1 MNGASPGASPRGQT
15 LRKEHSVPM
24 NGAGTRGQTLRK
36 ENSVPPT
43 PGTSR
48 SCDVRHVKDFQ
59 KRRHLEVLSEL
70 QTRFVE
76 LEELLGMIVDS
87 GAQNFE
93 LNVGSIVHHPTRG
106 PGQIVRIDFRSPR
119 GKPYRVKFGKGEVHE
134 YNAES
139 ALKLKGLKV
148 DELAHSKAS
157 RRRLSLAY
165 VVNLGTAGD
174 DQFRVSPSLKVPPS
188 TPNSHAKQIA
198 TMLGEKTSQEDA
210 KKQLLLHRAVVRV
223 ARNATHRCSA
233 AAVLDS
239 DAKRFRGS
247 MHCCGMTRTASL
259 VGLKPACL

>member
-1 MNGASPGASPRGQT
+1 MSENGASPRGLPVT
-15 LRKEHSVPM
+15 PRREHSFVRLRS
-24 NGAGTRGQTLRK
+24 GTEAG
-36 ENSVPPT
+36 
-43 PGTSR
+43 
-48 SCDVRHVKDFQ
+48 DVRHVKDVQ
-59 KRRHLEVLSEL
+59 KRRHLEMLSEL
-70 QTRFVE
+70 RTRFIE
-76 LEELLGMIVDS
+76 LEELLGMLVDS

-223 ARNATHRCSA
+223 AHNATQCGTA
-233 AAVLDS
+233 AAVLE
-239 DAKRFRGS
+239 RP
-247 MHCCGMTRTASL
+247 CLTATPSAS
-259 VGLKPACL
+259 VAQCTVVV